1 MLFTAVFSVAFMAL
15 SANAAAIRPRDVKT
29 FKFQVNDPTKGIYYL
44 AGNGAGTKDETKA
57 LACEL
62 TTGVAAT
69 PDVIKCGGKG
79 FPKFGG
85 DMTKLTGTT
94 SGGSAGWSIDAND
107 NIQWSAAKDVK
118 FSIGIGS
125 ANDVYAETC
134 PHHWTTHGTAKAIWI
149 VPVPADSNNIA
160 A

>member
-1 MLFTAVFSVAFMAL
+1 MA
-15 SANAAAIRPRDVKT
+15 A
-29 FKFQVNDPTKGIYYL
+29 
-44 AGNGAGTKDETKA
+44 NGAGTKDESKA

-62 TTGVAAT
+62 TVGTKAT
-69 PDVIKCGGKG
+69 ADVLKCGNKG
-79 FPKFGG
+79 MPTFRG
-85 DMTKLTGTT
+85 DMTKLSGTS

-107 NIQWSAAKDVK
+107 NISWSAVKDIK
-118 FSIGIGS
+118 FSVGIAE

-149 VPVPADSNNIA
+149 TPASNSIA